1 MKHRE
6 EPGGRREAG
15 RGSERGH
22 KRAKHGNAIKKKKV
36 TIEESENTNTSMRT
50 RTRNPN
56 ML

>member
-6 EPGGRREAG
+6 EPGGKEGGRRGVAASEAIG
-15 RGSERGH
+15 EP
-22 KRAKHGNAIKKKKV
+22 NTETPLKKV